1 MVVCEE
7 GSEYGLAGVVASE
20 TADALAGSRHKPLVG
35 GRTHAH
41 GSVQAPGNTA
51 TVREILLAQV
61 GNVLEFTD
69 EPESA
74 QYRQSRAHHD
84 VT

>member
-1 MVVCEE
+1 MWR
-7 GSEYGLAGVVASE
+7 LE
-20 TADALAGSRHKPLVG
+20 TTPFLG

-69 EPESA
+69 EPEAA
-74 QYRQSRAHHD
+74 QYRRSQAHHNL
-84 VT
+84 T

>member
-1 MVVCEE
+1 MWAKMWR
-7 GSEYGLAGVVASE
+7 LE
-20 TADALAGSRHKPLVG
+20 TTPFLG

-69 EPESA
+69 EPEAA
-74 QYRQSRAHHD
+74 QYRRSQAHHNL
-84 VT
+84 T